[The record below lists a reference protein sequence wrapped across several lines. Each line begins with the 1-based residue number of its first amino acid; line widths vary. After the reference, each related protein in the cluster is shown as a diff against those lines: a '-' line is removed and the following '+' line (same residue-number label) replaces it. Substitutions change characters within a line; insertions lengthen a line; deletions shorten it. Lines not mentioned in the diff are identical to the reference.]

1 MPDNAGVTDRVDE
14 YRGPGL
20 DPGWLFLLAG
30 LAMLMAV
37 VLVPAQ
43 ESLDAAK
50 VQRDR
55 ALAIEDHRLARLE
68 RYERFRDA
76 LGDERESLVRS
87 LAASQLNLV
96 PEGRRPLADQ
106 WHITDASV
114 FRELEPGPVKLPE
127 HAPRETMLRDL
138 TMDPRGRLWLIAGS
152 ALAILI
158 GLLPSPSDSMGVD
171 EPEDEDPA

>member
-43 ESLDAAK
+43 ESLDAAR

-55 ALAIEDHRLARLE
+55 ALAIEDHRMERLG

-76 LGDERESLVRS
+76 LRDERESLVRS

-96 PEGRRPLADQ
+96 PEGRRPLAEYG
-106 WHITDASV
+106 HITDASV
-114 FRELEPGPVKLPE
+114 FRELEPGAVKLPE

-158 GLLPSPSDSMGVD
+158 GLLPTPVESGGV
-171 EPEDEDPA
+171 EPEDEDSA